1 MVIFVTIIFIT
12 NKVGAMKKIS
22 TELNH
27 ADLIKYAFFKD
38 YHLPKELSIINLTQE
53 RILMTIKNSVNLS
66 MVSISR
72 SIGLEKGPFSQSV
85 DKLVDLGL
93 VERVRSESDRRLIH
107 LNLTDKGVD
116 LANQV
121 EESMEQHF
129 ALRRDLLTTEQ
140 LEELFTALASL
151 NKIAQIIISK

>member
-1 MVIFVTIIFIT
+1 
-12 NKVGAMKKIS
+12 
-22 TELNH
+22 
-27 ADLIKYAFFKD
+27 
-38 YHLPKELSIINLTQE
+38 
-53 RILMTIKNSVNLS
+53 MTIKNSVNLS

-93 VERVRSESDRRLIH
+93 VERVRSESDRRLIRLH
-107 LNLTDKGVD
+107 LTDKGVD

-129 ALRRDLLTTEQ
+129 ALKRDLLTAEE
-140 LEELFTALASL
+140 LDELFTALTSL